1 MPVDLDGLRLRGLVW
16 NLARARARCMGLRR
30 AGGRLVVRRAV
41 VRRRLVRRVFM
52 LFPFG
57 LITIRAA
64 GPGLAT
70 FTRTIFAILYCGF
83 IALVRAAIHATSK
96 ALALPARMCSWQF
109 PRRNGSPAA
118 PAWHYPM
125 KSSNSAKT

>member
-1 MPVDLDGLRLRGLVW
+1 MPVDLDGLRLRGLAW
-16 NLARARARCMGLRR
+16 NLARARARCTGLRR

-41 VRRRLVRRVFM
+41 VRPRLVRRVFM

-70 FTRTIFAILYCGF
+70 FTLIIFYYPLLRFYRFGA
-83 IALVRAAIHATSK
+83 
-96 ALALPARMCSWQF
+96 
-109 PRRNGSPAA
+109 RRNARNIDGAGCA
-118 PAWHYPM
+118 GAQV
-125 KSSNSAKT
+125 